1 MMQSFFNFNHADLGN
16 LAHYGEIFGIH
27 IPWTISLIVYHA
39 TISTLYP
46 ITIVETIFPH
56 YKKTPFLAKK
66 GLLFTG
72 LVVSLTTIV
81 LMISIWYQQTDFA
94 VPYVPNPVLLVGSFF
109 ICLLLIWLA
118 YHFKNSR
125 MESVHHRLFS
135 PWVFFFFGLFLIFG
149 NVFIIYIF
157 ADNHVSSTTTII
169 IQIINLIII
178 LLFARYQM
186 LHQNMTNRH
195 LSSFILGSLISFC
208 VFFDPINEFVNG
220 AAGMT
225 AVGIIAL
232 IFLLYWR
239 KYIIYKEAS

>member
-1 MMQSFFNFNHADLGN
+1 
-16 LAHYGEIFGIH
+16 
-27 IPWTISLIVYHA
+27 
-39 TISTLYP
+39 
-46 ITIVETIFPH
+46 
-56 YKKTPFLAKK
+56 
-66 GLLFTG
+66 
-72 LVVSLTTIV
+72 
-81 LMISIWYQQTDFA
+81 MISIWYQQTDFA

-125 MESVHHRLFS
+125 IESVHLRLFS

-186 LHQNMTNRH
+186 LHQNITNRH
-195 LSSFILGSLISFC
+195 LSAFILGSLISFC
-208 VFFDPINEFVNG
+208 VFFYFFYEFING
-220 AAGMT
+220 AVGMT